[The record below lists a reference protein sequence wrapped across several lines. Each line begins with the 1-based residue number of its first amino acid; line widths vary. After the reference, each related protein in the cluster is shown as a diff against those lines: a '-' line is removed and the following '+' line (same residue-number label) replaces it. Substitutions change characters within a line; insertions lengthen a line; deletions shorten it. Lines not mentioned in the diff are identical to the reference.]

1 MRDPTQVFMLL
12 EAIYSAFDVIARR
25 RGVFKVE
32 TIGDSYVAVTG
43 LPDPQRDHALIM
55 ARFAR
60 DCRIR
65 FKEITRTLELALGP
79 DTGDLCMRFGMH
91 SGPVRSE
98 SAQASMADHTLS
110 VYRSLL
116 GFYVEKRADSRF
128 LVTRSTR
135 RHEWRARGN
144 EIGSKCHRQQPT
156 SWSTPERVIGSEQ
169 EIRWFTQKAKER
181 CRHSG

>member
-91 SGPVRSE
+91 SGPYV
-98 SAQASMADHTLS
+98 QNPLKLPWLITLFPFI
-110 VYRSLL
+110 
-116 GFYVEKRADSRF
+116 GHCWG
-128 LVTRSTR
+128 ST
-135 RHEWRARGN
+135 WR
-144 EIGSKCHRQQPT
+144 K
-156 SWSTPERVIGSEQ
+156 EQ
-169 EIRWFTQKAKER
+169 IPAFW
-181 CRHSG
+181 